1 MLLGEE
7 RAKIARNARNHCFR
21 DPPGRAR
28 PAAGQFR
35 RPVDRNLATLMDT
48 LMDFA
53 RIIEVLDRNGVSF
66 VSVKALITD
75 FKSEL
80 EAAGVKAG

>member
-1 MLLGEE
+1 
-7 RAKIARNARNHCFR
+7 
-21 DPPGRAR
+21 
-28 PAAGQFR
+28 
-35 RPVDRNLATLMDT
+35 
-48 LMDFA
+48 MDFA